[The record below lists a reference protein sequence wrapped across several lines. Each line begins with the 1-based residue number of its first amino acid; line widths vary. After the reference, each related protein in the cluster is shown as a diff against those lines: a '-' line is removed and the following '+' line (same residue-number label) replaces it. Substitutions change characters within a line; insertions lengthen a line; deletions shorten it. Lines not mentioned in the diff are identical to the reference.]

1 MPRIEYHQR
10 PQGEVLGKYF
20 YSWDRVELIMGPL
33 GSAKTVTS
41 CQKLFS
47 AMTRQEPNSQ
57 GIRPTRWYAIRNTYS
72 DLLTT
77 TAKDWLEL
85 YRELGD
91 YSEGNKK
98 PPTHTLDFDLED
110 GTTVNAELVFL
121 ALDRPDHIKKLRGSQ
136 VTGFWLNEV
145 KELHKSVVDMADLRH
160 GRYPSMAAGGVKP
173 TWHGMIGDTN
183 AADEDHWYY
192 DLAEN
197 VRPEGWNF
205 WRQPGGLIR
214 VGEGYDVNPNAE
226 NIQNLPDGYYIR
238 GMQGKSKDWIDVNL
252 CNEYGTVMEGK
263 PVYPE
268 YVDSVHC
275 MTEEYIPKKELPII
289 LGADFGRTPACALI
303 QYDPVMGRYIG
314 FDEFVT
320 SDMSA
325 ALFAPELKRY
335 LDREY
340 PGYNF
345 NVGDGDPAGDDKGQ
359 ATEDTPIQILC
370 AKGIPFKKAPSNSV
384 LKRRASIV
392 NPMTRLCMDGKPA
405 FMISP
410 KCKMWRK
417 GLKGGF
423 CYKRKQIAGDE
434 RFHDEP
440 DKNEFSHICEAGEY
454 GLLGAGEGAAAI
466 RSVNVPQHSFV
477 AKNDFSVF

>member
-1 MPRIEYHQR
+1 MPTVEYHQK
-10 PQGEVLGKYF
+10 PQGQVLSNYF

-41 CQKLFS
+41 CQKLFQGMINQ
-47 AMTRQEPNSQ
+47 APNSQ
-57 GIRPTRWYAIRNTYS
+57 GIRPTRWYAIRNTYA

-85 YRELGD
+85 YRELGV
-91 YSEGNKK
+91 YTEGNKK

-110 GTTVNAELVFL
+110 GTTVNSELLFI
-121 ALDRPDHIKKLRGSQ
+121 ALDRPDHVKKLRGSQ

-145 KELHKSVVDMADLRH
+145 KELVKAIVDMADLRH
-160 GRYPSMAAGGVKP
+160 GRYPSMAAGGVNP

-183 AADEDHWYY
+183 APDEDHWYY

-197 VRPEGWNF
+197 VRPDEWNF
-205 WRQPGGLIR
+205 HRQPGGLIK
-214 VGEGYDVNPNAE
+214 VGEGYVENPDAE
-226 NIQNLPDGYYIR
+226 NLHNLPDGYYIR
-238 GMQGKSKDWIDVNL
+238 GMQGKAKDWIDVNL

-275 MTEEYIPKKELPII
+275 LAEEYIPNPQWPII
-289 LGADFGRTPACALI
+289 LGADFGRTPACAFI
-303 QYDPVMGRYIG
+303 QFDPGMGRYVG

-320 SDMSA
+320 TDMSA

-335 LDREY
+335 IDRNY
-340 PGYNF
+340 SNFKF
-345 NVGDGDPAGDDKGQ
+345 NVGWGDPAGDDKGQ
-359 ATEDTPIQILC
+359 ATEDTPIKILC
-370 AKGIPFKKAPSNSV
+370 ANGIPFAKTDSNST

-405 FMISP
+405 FMVSP
-410 KCKMWRK
+410 KCKVWRK

-423 CYKRKQIAGDE
+423 CYKRKQIAGTE
-434 RFHDEP
+434 QFHEEP

-454 GLLGAGEGAAAI
+454 GLLGSGEGAKAI
-466 RSVNVPQHSFV
+466 TPDNVPDRPIMAAS
-477 AKNDFSVF
+477 DFSVF